1 MKIEVITLSSTKEAS
16 KKALELFGEG
26 KSTNGC
32 IVHDGKNVTVYSDIQ
47 PEEKKEKKIK

>member
-1 MKIEVITLSSTKEAS
+1 MKVETITLSSPQEAS

-32 IVHDGKNVTVYSDIQ
+32 IVHDGTTVTVYSDIE
-47 PEEKKEKKIK
+47 PKEEQKK